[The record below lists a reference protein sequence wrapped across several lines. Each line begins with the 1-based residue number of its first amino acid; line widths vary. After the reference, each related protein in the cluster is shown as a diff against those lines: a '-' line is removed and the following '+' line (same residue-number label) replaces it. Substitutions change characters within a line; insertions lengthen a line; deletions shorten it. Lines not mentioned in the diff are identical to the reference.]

1 MAIMQPTYLPW
12 MGYFALMDAVDEFI
26 ILDRVQFARRSW
38 QQRNRIKTPQ
48 GPLMLTVPVLSKGQR
63 DQSIA
68 EARIDTTRGF
78 DQSHIRSIE
87 LNYAKALF
95 FPDLSAR
102 LFGIFNTGHE
112 RLCGLL
118 MDLMGELRQMLGID
132 TPLTFASDLPGA
144 GAKADLLANLCVARG
159 ATHYVSPPGSR
170 DYLESSQALDA
181 AGVSLSYFDY
191 EHPVHP
197 QLHGEFLS
205 HLSVIDLLFNTGPDA
220 LSILRSG
227 IRT

>member
-1 MAIMQPTYLPW
+1 MKTVAIMQPTYLPW

-48 GPLMLTVPVLSKGQR
+48 GP
-63 DQSIA
+63 
-68 EARIDTTRGF
+68 
-78 DQSHIRSIE
+78 
-87 LNYAKALF
+87 
-95 FPDLSAR
+95 
-102 LFGIFNTGHE
+102 
-112 RLCGLL
+112 
-118 MDLMGELRQMLGID
+118 LMGELRQMLGID